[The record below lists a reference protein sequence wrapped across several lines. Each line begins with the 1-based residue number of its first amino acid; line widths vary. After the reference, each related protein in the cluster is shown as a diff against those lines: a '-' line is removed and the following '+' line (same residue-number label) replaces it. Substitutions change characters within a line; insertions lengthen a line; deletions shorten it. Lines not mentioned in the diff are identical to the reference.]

1 MAKKEN
7 FHPYYIGTEHGR
19 LSFGHVRDS
28 NEISACMLQSGP
40 DGGRHYI
47 VMEETGSAEEG
58 TKGST
63 KSYCPGTFTVKA
75 GKDIVNYPK
84 KDSKQAAPEPQAQAA
99 PESSND
105 SNGQRAAIEK
115 LLADAKIRKEQYI
128 QSGDNS
134 KLAGVD
140 RKIKLYESSLAG
152 MDNIASSKE
161 AIVGEV
167 KEIVGKLINDKEEQP
182 RNIPAIWYEAENG
195 DIIIKAPRGRIKLEA
210 ESIEL
215 TAKGFDGRTGNILMD
230 ADDKIALNAQ
240 IVDVKS
246 RVSTKIFSESTVDMI
261 GKGIMNVYGGL
272 VDFADRTTKGKPSK
286 TCGGQVSINEERNK

>member
-19 LSFGHVRDS
+19 LRFGHVRDS

-75 GKDIVNYPK
+75 GNDIVTYPR
-84 KDSKQAAPEPQAQAA
+84 KDPRV
-99 PESSND
+99 D
-105 SNGQRAAIEK
+105 AIS
-115 LLADAKIRKEQYI
+115 D
-128 QSGDNS
+128 
-134 KLAGVD
+134 
-140 RKIKLYESSLAG
+140 
-152 MDNIASSKE
+152 
-161 AIVGEV
+161 VGRV
-167 KEIVGKLINDKEEQP
+167 IGGEIGERVFGAVEELIDKDEQP

-246 RVSTKIFSESTVDMI
+246 RVSTKIFSESTVDFI
-261 GKGIMNVYGGL
+261 GKGIMNIYGGL
-272 VDFADRTTKGKPSK
+272 TDFADRSTKGSKPSK
-286 TCGGQVSINEERNK
+286 TCGGAVSINEERNK

>member
-1 MAKKEN
+1 MSKKEN

-75 GKDIVNYPK
+75 GKDIVNYPP
-84 KDSKQAAPEPQAQAA
+84 KDPRV
-99 PESSND
+99 D
-105 SNGQRAAIEK
+105 AIS
-115 LLADAKIRKEQYI
+115 DVGRVI
-128 QSGDNS
+128 
-134 KLAGVD
+134 AGEIGE
-140 RKIKLYESSLAG
+140 RIAG
-152 MDNIASSKE
+152 GIE
-161 AIVGEV
+161 E
-167 KEIVGKLINDKEEQP
+167 LIDKDEQP

-215 TAKGFDGRTGNILMD
+215 TAKGFDGRTGNILLD

>member
-1 MAKKEN
+1 MSKKEN
-7 FHPYYIGTEHGR
+7 FHPYYIGTEHGQ

-28 NEISACMLQSGP
+28 NEIAACMLQSGP

-63 KSYCPGTFTVKA
+63 KSICPGTFTVKS
-75 GKDIVNYPK
+75 GKDIVNYPEG
-84 KDSKQAAPEPQAQAA
+84 KDE
-99 PESSND
+99 
-105 SNGQRAAIEK
+105 
-115 LLADAKIRKEQYI
+115 
-128 QSGDNS
+128 
-134 KLAGVD
+134 
-140 RKIKLYESSLAG
+140 
-152 MDNIASSKE
+152 
-161 AIVGEV
+161 
-167 KEIVGKLINDKEEQP
+167 P

-240 IVDVKS
+240 IIDVKS